1 VIQLSL
7 NNSGNE
13 AKQTPLTKKGEKTR
27 QKLLDTA
34 EEIFGT
40 KGYFNTSIVDITQQA
55 NVAQG
60 TFYIYFTSKEKIFQE
75 LVKQLSSDFRSQ
87 IRQDV
92 LHASSAKEAQMMG
105 FKAFFRWVKNHRNLY
120 SIVQQA
126 IVVDEQLYRWY
137 YERIA
142 QGYINGLREAMDR
155 GEFKVLDTEA
165 VAYALMGIAQFIG
178 MRWVYWDHQ
187 DVPEQVFEDAMGMI
201 FEGILMKPKIE
212 R

>member
-1 VIQLSL
+1 VSL
-7 NNSGNE
+7 NEIENTSR
-13 AKQTPLTKKGEKTR
+13 QTPLTKKGEKTR
-27 QKLLDTA
+27 QKLLETA

-55 NVAQG
+55 KVAQG
-60 TFYIYFTSKEKIFQE
+60 TFYIYFTSKEEIFQE
-75 LVKQLSSDFRSQ
+75 LVKQLSSDFRNQ

-92 LHASSAKEAQMMG
+92 LHAESVKEAQTLG
-105 FKAFFRWVKNHRNLY
+105 FKSFFRWVKNHRNLY

-142 QGYINGLREAMDR
+142 QGYINGLQEGIDQ
-155 GEFKVLDTEA
+155 GEFKDLDTEA

-178 MRWVYWDHQ
+178 MRWVYWNDQ
-187 DVPEQVFEDAMGMI
+187 DVPEQILGDAINVI
-201 FEGILMKPKIE
+201 FEGVLLKQ
-212 R
+212 

>member
-1 VIQLSL
+1 VIHLSL
-7 NNSGNE
+7 KRIENIP
-13 AKQTPLTKKGEKTR
+13 KQTPLTKKGEKTR

-34 EEIFGT
+34 EEIFGS
-40 KGYFNTSIVDITQQA
+40 KGYFNTSIVDITQEA
-55 NVAQG
+55 KVAQG
-60 TFYIYFTSKEKIFQE
+60 TFYIYFPSKEKIFEE
-75 LVKQLSSDFRSQ
+75 LIKQLSSDFRNQ

-92 LHASSAKEAQMMG
+92 LYANSAKEAQMMG

-142 QGYINGLREAMDR
+142 QGYINGLQEGMDQ
-155 GEFKVLDTEA
+155 GEFKVLNTEA
-165 VAYALMGIAQFIG
+165 VAYALMGVAQFIG
-178 MRWVYWDHQ
+178 MRWVYWDDQ
-187 DVPEQVFEDAMGMI
+187 DVPESVFEDAINVI
-201 FEGILMKPKIE
+201 FEGLTK